1 MEIIVVAI
9 LALVL
14 LSPLDA
20 SYWAGTA
27 KKKRTR
33 STARAHRTQRAR
45 RRSRQTASSHPFP
58 LLSYATPRASAAT
71 RARWWWE

>member
-1 MEIIVVAI
+1 MEIILVAI

-20 SYWAGTA
+20 ARWAGTT

-33 STARAHRTQRAR
+33 PTTRAHRAR
-45 RRSRQTASSHPFP
+45 RRSRRTASSHPFP
-58 LLSYATPRASAAT
+58 SLSYATPRASTAT